1 MVWKIQG
8 LFGEIGYK
16 IKSVIMGAPMQAT
29 SILLIASLG
38 AIFVLLMLYFYIFLS
53 ERKLFLGLWFI
64 GWAVIALNYGLDAF
78 FPDVLRQ
85 NRMVLLLSLSS
96 YFYANLVIS
105 WGTMRFLKRE
115 AGIRVFLSLGII
127 WLLLFILFANLNWLD
142 VQMIEYTSLTV
153 FALTAWVGAAM
164 IGAAKR
170 YGNLVLFLG
179 LLNIAWICNT
189 VLFSYILKEPRMAPY
204 AASQIILLLNAIGLA
219 QLFFKEQKDEIKRGL
234 AHITYLTFQDELTG
248 LYSKAYFDKKIQEM
262 GNKQDCLPISLIV
275 GDMNGL
281 KFVNDIFGHQE
292 GDNWL
297 KRMALII
304 KESCRPDD
312 IIARWGGDE
321 FAVIL
326 PKTDRET
333 AFGIGQ
339 KINDACKSIQEADIL
354 FSISLGTA
362 TKADGEADLL
372 QVLKEAEEQMYKA
385 KLVEGKKVRWDIAET
400 LGKLLQ
406 NKVYETKEHIE
417 RLEHLARE
425 FGRALNLSK
434 GKLNDLLQAVR
445 LHDVGKI
452 GIPKDIVQK
461 RVQLDEAEWAIMKKH
476 VEIGYRIARASERYT
491 HLADIILYH
500 HEWWNGQGYP
510 QGLKE
515 EEIPFLS
522 RVISILDAFDV
533 MTHHQ
538 FYKLAQNANE
548 ALDELRLKAGTQFDP
563 ALISSFMKMAAEKND
578 GESYVQ

>member
-1 MVWKIQG
+1 
-8 LFGEIGYK
+8 
-16 IKSVIMGAPMQAT
+16 MQA
-29 SILLIASLG
+29 SSMLLVASLG
-38 AIFVLLMLYFYIFLS
+38 AAFVLLMLYLYIFLS

-64 GWAVIALNYGLDAF
+64 GWAIIALNYGLDAF

-85 NRMVLLLSLSS
+85 NRTVLLLSLGS
-96 YFYANLVIS
+96 YFYANLVIA
-105 WGTMRFLKRE
+105 WGTLRFLKAK
-115 AGIRVFLSLGII
+115 AGMPAILGLGIV
-127 WLLLFILFANLNWLD
+127 WLLFFVLFSALHWPA

-153 FALTAWVGAAM
+153 FALAAWVGAAM
-164 IGAAKR
+164 IGAAQR
-170 YGNLVLFLG
+170 YGNLARFLG

-189 VLFSYILKEPRMAPY
+189 ILFSYILREPKMAPY
-204 AASQIILLLNAIGLA
+204 AISQVILLLNAIGLV
-219 QLFFKEQKDEIKRGL
+219 QLFFKEQKDEINRGL
-234 AHITYLTFQDELTG
+234 AHITNLTLHDELTG

-262 GNKQDCLPISLIV
+262 ENKGDGLPISLIV

-304 KESCRPDD
+304 KEACRPDD

-326 PKTDRET
+326 PQTDRDT
-333 AFGIGQ
+333 ALDIRQ
-339 KINDACKSIQEADIL
+339 KIMDACKSIQEADIL
-354 FSISLGTA
+354 FSISLGAA
-362 TKADGEADLL
+362 TKADGEADLF
-372 QVLKEAEEQMYKA
+372 QVLKEAEEQMYKT

-406 NKVYETKEHIE
+406 NKVYETREHIA

-425 FGRALNLSK
+425 FGQALNLSK
-434 GKLNDLLQAVR
+434 AKLNDLVLAVR

-452 GIPKDIVQK
+452 GIPQHIVQK
-461 RVQLDEAEWAIMKKH
+461 RAQLDEAEWIMMKKH
-476 VEIGYRIARASERYT
+476 VEIGYRIARASGRYA
-491 HLADIILYH
+491 HLADIILCH

-515 EEIPFLS
+515 EEIPLLS
-522 RVISILDAFDV
+522 RIISILDAFDV

-538 FYKLAQNANE
+538 FYKLAQNADE
-548 ALDELRLKAGTQFDP
+548 ALAELRLKAGTQFDP
-563 ALISSFMKMAAEKND
+563 ALVSSFLKMAANKNN
-578 GESYVQ
+578 GGSYILKIRPD